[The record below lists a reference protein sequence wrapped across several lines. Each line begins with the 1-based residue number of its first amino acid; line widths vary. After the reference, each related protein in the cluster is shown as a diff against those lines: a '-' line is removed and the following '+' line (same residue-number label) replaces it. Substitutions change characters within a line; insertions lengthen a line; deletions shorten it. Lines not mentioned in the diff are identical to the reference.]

1 MNAAAKTLMTAVLA
15 VASAVTTGLLLA
27 DQTDPY
33 TVHAVQQEDLFSQ
46 AHPTAP
52 GASQVLRKPRG

>member
-33 TVHAVQQEDLFSQ
+33 SSQVLQHENLLSQ
-46 AHPTAP
+46 ASPQAP
-52 GASQVLRKPRG
+52 GASQALRKPRG

>member
-15 VASAVTTGLLLA
+15 VASAVMTGLLLA

-33 TVHAVQQEDLFSQ
+33 SSYAVQHEELLSQ
-46 AHPTAP
+46 AKAASTA
-52 GASQVLRKPRG
+52 ALKPRG

>member
-15 VASAVTTGLLLA
+15 VASAVMTGLLLA

-33 TVHAVQQEDLFSQ
+33 VSYAVQHDALFSQ
-46 AHPTAP
+46 AKAAA
-52 GASQVLRKPRG
+52 GASPLKPS